1 MCHCLDEFYIRSD
14 SYSVEEEH
22 FLKAHSSMIIDV
34 CGKLESE
41 VHIWFKSEYICSV
54 LVIGNAL
61 IAAFL

>member
-1 MCHCLDEFYIRSD
+1 
-14 SYSVEEEH
+14 VEEEH